1 MPGGRAYMLV
11 ATSPG
16 NPAAMLRL
24 LLLRHAKSDWPEGVP
39 DLERPLAA
47 RGRRGAKAMGAY
59 MAEEALLPSRAVVSP
74 ARRTIE
80 TWEIST
86 RGWPAHVQPSYEHA
100 IYEAPAE
107 NLLRLIREQEALSP
121 LLLVGHN
128 PGMEELA
135 ALLLRREQRT
145 KVLTKF
151 PTGALAVIDVPVE
164 TWAELR
170 PGSGTLERFVTPRA
184 LGVEKGKE

>member
-1 MPGGRAYMLV
+1 
-11 ATSPG
+11 
-16 NPAAMLRL
+16 MLRL

-39 DLERPLAA
+39 DPDRPLAA
-47 RGRRGAKAMGAY
+47 RGRRGAKAIGAY
-59 MAEEALLPSRAVVSP
+59 MVEEALLPARAIVSP

-80 TWEIST
+80 TWEIAT
-86 RGWPAHVQPSYEHA
+86 KDWPTHVQPAYEHA

-107 NLLRLIREQEALSP
+107 NLLKLIREQEALSP

-135 ALLLRREQRT
+135 ALLLRREQRA
-145 KVLTKF
+145 KVLPKY
-151 PTGALAVIDVPVE
+151 PTGALAVIDMPIE
-164 TWAELR
+164 SWAELR
-170 PGSGTLERFVTPRA
+170 PGCGTLERFVTPRA